1 MLTPVRKAFGF
12 AKFVQVK
19 YKEIKTSSLTH
30 AQVMQKLGS
39 EFSGLSVE
47 EKGQY

>member
-1 MLTPVRKAFGF
+1 MTPVRKASGF

-19 YKEIKTSSLTH
+19 YKEIKTSGLTH
-30 AQVMQKLGS
+30 AQVMQKLGT